1 MVCINA
7 RNLKSIYSHRLKI
20 LPGDLASYQL
30 SSLPQQVLRASV
42 LLAFPSFPSV
52 LWNCERLPLLASAW
66 EWKQSQVQASWSLV
80 LFCISSWLQLS
91 PNHSLRL
98 QARGTSHSL
107 SQTGFP
113 REGNIFLCCLWRHP
127 QSSSNFPPSTVDFI
141 SICCQPQGHV
151 SLLWALAA
159 LLAKLHKSHS
169 CLAWVT
175 FLFLQFVVSFQLVS
189 S

>member
-42 LLAFPSFPSV
+42 LLAFSSFPSV
-52 LWNCERLPLLASAW
+52 LWNCERLSLLASAW
-66 EWKQSQVQASWSLV
+66 EWMQSQVQASWSLV

-91 PNHSLRL
+91 PNLSLRL
-98 QARGTSHSL
+98 QARDTSIL
-107 SQTGFP
+107 SARQASQGKGIFFFVAS
-113 REGNIFLCCLWRHP
+113 EGPHRALLIL
-127 QSSSNFPPSTVDFI
+127 PPSTVDFI
-141 SICCQPQGHV
+141 SICCQHQGHV

-159 LLAKLHKSHS
+159 LLAKLHKPH
-169 CLAWVT
+169 
-175 FLFLQFVVSFQLVS
+175 
-189 S
+189 